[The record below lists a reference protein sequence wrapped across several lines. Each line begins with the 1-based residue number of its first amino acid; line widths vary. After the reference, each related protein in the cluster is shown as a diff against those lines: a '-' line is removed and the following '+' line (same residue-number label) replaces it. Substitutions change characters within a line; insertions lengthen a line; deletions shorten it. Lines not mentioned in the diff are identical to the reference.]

1 MTPLIAPGPHR
12 IRAKMRH
19 ASQRL
24 TGDAMFLDV
33 VERVLEGGIIID
45 IVDPIEDDDDGD
57 DSEGSSGAPAILAF
71 APKPPRRKPGPERT
85 HRKAG

>member
-1 MTPLIAPGPHR
+1 MP
-12 IRAKMRH
+12 
-19 ASQRL
+19 SQRL

-33 VERVLEGGIIID
+33 VERVLEKGIIIEF
-45 IVDPIEDDDDGD
+45 VQPVEDDDDDGG
-57 DSEGSSGAPAILAF
+57 EGSSGAPAILAF